1 MYKVLSENCMVC
13 NRKIDSL
20 LFFPRL
26 PLTGIY
32 SDKYIPNYQTFDQN
46 LMVCSACGHAQLKYA
61 IDPEFLYGN
70 TYGFRTSESSTA
82 KTGAEYFARYLQKL
96 FPGRYFSRVV
106 EFGCN
111 DGFLLGLLQEKADK
125 LLGIDPVINDRVVSN
140 KIRLAHG
147 SVEEFNF
154 IDFLEGKPDLV
165 ISQHTLEHLE
175 NPRNVLENIFDKI
188 DEKTTVVLE
197 FPCFDSIFE
206 KFRYDQ
212 IFHQHLQYFSLSSFM
227 KLLEEIDAD
236 LIDYTVN
243 YNYWGALL
251 IAFKKGNKS
260 SKRWSSAYVKRKPEE
275 VANGYHVF
283 KRQMETTMEC
293 INSVR
298 GNTPIYGYGAALM
311 LPVLSYHLGTD
322 FSFLERIFDDDPQKN
337 GKGYINL
344 PVKIAAPTGFNFAN
358 IGVLLTAI
366 DNRRPI
372 LKKLLATDTKI
383 VIDPFHIM

>member
-1 MYKVLSENCMVC
+1 
-13 NRKIDSL
+13 
-20 LFFPRL
+20 
-26 PLTGIY
+26 
-32 SDKYIPNYQTFDQN
+32 
-46 LMVCSACGHAQLKYA
+46 MVCSACGHAQLKYA